1 MYTEEQN
8 VVKSAIFIYQAEIL
22 HHVDGS
28 ATDILFFF
36 CENREILNKMTI
48 CKIIF
53 RFQT

>member
-1 MYTEEQN
+1 MSLSQPF
-8 VVKSAIFIYQAEIL
+8 FIYQAEIL

-28 ATDILFFF
+28 ATDILFFS
-36 CENREILNKMTI
+36 ENREILNKMKI